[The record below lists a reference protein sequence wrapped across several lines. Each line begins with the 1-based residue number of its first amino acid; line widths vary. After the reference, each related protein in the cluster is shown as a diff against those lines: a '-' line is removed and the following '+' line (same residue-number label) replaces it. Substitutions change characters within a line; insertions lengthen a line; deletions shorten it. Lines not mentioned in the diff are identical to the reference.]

1 MSPEYVFSLG
11 IFLSY
16 IALYTAFDKKSK
28 SLKPSLVLTI
38 LLWQGDGGLNHT
50 LKELNKAISL
60 AGLTILLFSFAN
72 VDGYDDAELFRVS
85 LVTLTVHSIYSFYE
99 FYGFSVHEVL
109 KDKLLKPTSIVL
121 AVLCQYLMYFAYI
134 SEAVPFSVLALEV
147 TVLGILHFWMYEVD
161 YKYVLQIRP
170 YAFLPFLVAG
180 YVIVLHLSEIFNF
193 SKWLGVE

>member
-1 MSPEYVFSLG
+1 M
-11 IFLSY
+11 
-16 IALYTAFDKKSK
+16 
-28 SLKPSLVLTI
+28 
-38 LLWQGDGGLNHT
+38 
-50 LKELNKAISL
+50 
-60 AGLTILLFSFAN
+60 
-72 VDGYDDAELFRVS
+72 
-85 LVTLTVHSIYSFYE
+85 
-99 FYGFSVHEVL
+99 HEVL

-161 YKYVLQIRP
+161 YKYVLQSRP